1 MGAASE
7 PPRPS
12 ERHRGSRDLR
22 ACSTVDVMVQMDT
35 GGEERR
41 VRLRRLDDCL
51 TILEQAHELDLTT
64 VTAGMVEVLSER
76 VPTIR
81 EGMVIADAI
90 EEVLRQ
96 QEPYMIQV
104 RPEVTRRVRRRRDP
118 FDVRLL
124 LQRR

>member
-1 MGAASE
+1 
-7 PPRPS
+7 
-12 ERHRGSRDLR
+12 
-22 ACSTVDVMVQMDT
+22 MVQLDT

-51 TILEQAHELDLTT
+51 NILEKAHELDMTL
-64 VTAGMVEVLSER
+64 VTAGMADALSER

-81 EGMVIADAI
+81 EGMVIAEAI

-124 LQRR
+124 LNRR